1 MAALNLTK
9 QLLMWYDRNRRILP
23 WREDPTPYH
32 VWVSEIMLQQTRV
45 EAVREYY
52 DRFLHYLPD
61 IRALAEA
68 DPDFLLK
75 LWQGLGYYSR
85 ARHLQEAARIVCE
98 QYGGA
103 LPQTAEAL
111 QKLPGIG
118 LYTAG
123 AISSIAFGKPEIAP
137 DGNAYRIFARLT
149 RDEGFIEDGNTKKR
163 LESTMREALDQKRPG
178 AFNQALM
185 DLGSLICLAHG
196 KPLCEQ
202 CPLFSE
208 CEAGQ
213 NDVAEAYPHRRP
225 KKSRR
230 LEEKT
235 VLLLESNGQV
245 LLKRQPAK
253 GLLAGM
259 WLFPMLEGK
268 KSPEAVTAALREHG
282 FSNFVASDLQPL
294 GSAKHIFSHIE
305 WHMTGYRLVLD
316 GKAEVAS
323 KMPEPWCVFE
333 SDKDYD
339 AAAFAW
345 AAPEEIAERYAIPSA
360 HQMYLIES

>member
-1 MAALNLTK
+1 
-9 QLLMWYDRNRRILP
+9 
-23 WREDPTPYH
+23 
-32 VWVSEIMLQQTRV
+32 
-45 EAVREYY
+45 
-52 DRFLHYLPD
+52 
-61 IRALAEA
+61 
-68 DPDFLLK
+68 
-75 LWQGLGYYSR
+75 
-85 ARHLQEAARIVCE
+85 
-98 QYGGA
+98 
-103 LPQTAEAL
+103 
-111 QKLPGIG
+111 
-118 LYTAG
+118 
-123 AISSIAFGKPEIAP
+123 
-137 DGNAYRIFARLT
+137 
-149 RDEGFIEDGNTKKR
+149 
-163 LESTMREALDQKRPG
+163 MREALDQKRPG

-268 KSPEAVTAALREHG
+268 KSPEAVTAALGEHG

-316 GKAEVAS
+316 GKAEAAS

-339 AAAFAW
+339 AAAFVW